1 MHRFNNNLL
10 KIRIYLIFLLRGVC
24 KHFCKLHIEKLTDK
38 SDVYIKHYII
48 RCKHRKYIL
57 ALGTN
62 WLQKKKVRNA
72 VRYEKEIASAY
83 KDFFKFN
90 NCIKKGR
97 FLFLNY
103 AIYNYFDNVT
113 PFSSDQ
119 DFEYALNAAKTVYE
133 KADYYKITTK
143 NVDNF
148 ILRNIK
154 IIVPYMETSKIVKS
168 KEFQELK
175 AKLLKISKIKCAPQH
190 GDYNLPNML
199 KYENNFYL
207 VDLERTMP
215 NMFAGYDWY
224 HLLKGNKN
232 GWFNPV
238 ESEEMK
244 AVPDSDLLKLF
255 IGIFIGKEPDK
266 L

>member
-1 MHRFNNNLL
+1 MRRFNDNIL
-10 KIRIYLIFLLRGVC
+10 KMSIHLIFLLRGIC
-24 KHFCKLHIEKLTDK
+24 GPFCKLHIEKHTDK
-38 SDVYIKHYII
+38 PDVYIKHYIV

-62 WLQKKKVRNA
+62 WLQKKKLRNA
-72 VRYEKEIASAY
+72 VRYEKEISIAY
-83 KDFFKFN
+83 KDFFRFN
-90 NCIKKGR
+90 NCLKKGD
-97 FLFLNY
+97 FYFLNY
-103 AIYNYFDNVT
+103 AIYNYFDDVK
-113 PFSSDQ
+113 PFASEQ
-119 DFEYALNAAKTVYE
+119 DFEYVLNAAKNVYE
-133 KADYYKITTK
+133 KSDYFKITTK

-154 IIVPYMETSKIVKS
+154 IIVPYMEISKIVKS
-168 KEFQELK
+168 KEFQDLK
-175 AKLLKISKIKCAPQH
+175 AKLLKIGKIKCAPQH

-215 NMFAGYDWY
+215 NMIASYDWY

-238 ESEEMK
+238 DSKEMK
-244 AVPDSDLLKLF
+244 AVPYSDLLKLF
-255 IGIFIGKEPDK
+255 IDIFIGKEPDK